1 MASDTVGMLARSR
14 WPTLADAGARACG
27 SRTGRGEALCQP
39 GRALDPGAV
48 TTRVIA
54 NLAIVRDHHDR
65 PGPGRPERAER
76 FGDAIADH
84 HVGGGMA
91 REGDREPRR
100 EPPARATAGM
110 AVEDQLDLDRWLER
124 GAQAGDEGG
133 CRERRAADVAGQR
146 VLHVAAVDEDP
157 A

>member
-14 WPTLADAGARACG
+14 WPTLADAGARAGG
-27 SRTGRGEALCQP
+27 SGAGRGEAVCQP
-39 GRALDPGAV
+39 GRALDSGAV
-48 TTRVIA
+48 ATRVIT
-54 NLAIVRDHHDR
+54 NLAIVCDHHDR
-65 PGPGRPERAER
+65 PGAGRPERAEC

-100 EPPARATAGM
+100 EPAAQAAAGV

-124 GAQAGDEGG
+124 GAQAGDEG
-133 CRERRAADVAGQR
+133 
-146 VLHVAAVDEDP
+146 
-157 A
+157 